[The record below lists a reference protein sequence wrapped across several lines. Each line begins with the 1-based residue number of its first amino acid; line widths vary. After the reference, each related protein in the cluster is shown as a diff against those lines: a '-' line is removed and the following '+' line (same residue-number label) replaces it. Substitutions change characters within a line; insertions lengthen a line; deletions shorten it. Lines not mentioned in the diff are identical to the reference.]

1 MWKLTRLSSLQ
12 ETKSLASHPLRKIPQ
27 SLVGYKEKERE
38 NKNIYEKQ
46 SKCSVFYFLPK
57 TVQRM
62 HPRTSSQLFS
72 SLPRIGSRDDIYKE
86 NYKQNIRGYSPFF
99 QT

>member
-38 NKNIYEKQ
+38 NKYIYEKQ
-46 SKCSVFYFLPK
+46 SKCSVFYFLAK
-57 TVQRM
+57 LYKGCV
-62 HPRTSSQLFS
+62 SGNK
-72 SLPRIGSRDDIYKE
+72 LPRFYIFYIPLLKKIT
-86 NYKQNIRGYSPFF
+86 NYL
-99 QT
+99 